1 MQDQVELIR
10 RIERQYL
17 RDQLGTLHLQ
27 MVDGMAKMGDGQFE
41 RTLFTSG
48 YSSKTNTYYMN
59 TYDDPAI
66 RSYAMAEY
74 DMDSSELI
82 SVAR

>member
-1 MQDQVELIR
+1 
-10 RIERQYL
+10 
-17 RDQLGTLHLQ
+17 
-27 MVDGMAKMGDGQFE
+27 MAKMGDGQFE

-66 RSYAMAEY
+66 RSYAMADY

>member
-1 MQDQVELIR
+1 MKPPMCR
-10 RIERQYL
+10 ACSTP
-17 RDQLGTLHLQ
+17 LGSVQ

-66 RSYAMAEY
+66 RSYAMADYEFFFLLKK
-74 DMDSSELI
+74 DSFFRLCFHSPC
-82 SVAR
+82 